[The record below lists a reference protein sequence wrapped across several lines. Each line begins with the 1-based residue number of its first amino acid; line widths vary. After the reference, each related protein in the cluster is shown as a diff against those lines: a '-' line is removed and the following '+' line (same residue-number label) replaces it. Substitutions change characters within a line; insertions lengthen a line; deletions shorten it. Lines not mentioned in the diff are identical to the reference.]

1 MWLVLLGIQS
11 GMERLAQSGATLILS
26 SVVYNPYTIYISIL
40 NVNHPSQRT
49 MNFFFF
55 EKEEYRGP
63 RSIEEKSKFNT
74 REVTYTMSINI
85 HLVCAFFSFPIR

>member
-1 MWLVLLGIQS
+1 
-11 GMERLAQSGATLILS
+11 MEWLAQSGTTLILS
-26 SVVYNPYTIYISIL
+26 ILILIYISIL

-63 RSIEEKSKFNT
+63 LSIEEKSRLNT
-74 REVTYTMSINI
+74 RDVTYTVSINI
-85 HLVCAFFSFPIR
+85 HLVCTLFPFPIR